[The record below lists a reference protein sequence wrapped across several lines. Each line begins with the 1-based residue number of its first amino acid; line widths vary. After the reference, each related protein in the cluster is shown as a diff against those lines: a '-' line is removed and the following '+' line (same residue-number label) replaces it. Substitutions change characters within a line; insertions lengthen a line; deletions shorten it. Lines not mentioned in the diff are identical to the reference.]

1 MPELTSRQQPA
12 QEGAIVRVA
21 CGLIIVSFVLAV
33 LYLGRVVLEPLAI
46 AVLLSFVLSPPIR
59 RLRGLF
65 LGRVTSVIAVVVF
78 ALAILGVLGFVME
91 MQVSHLAGEIPKYQQ
106 NMREK
111 IASLNKALVSSG
123 TLEQASSTLDSL
135 ASELGSKGPNPSP
148 QGQPGNAKG
157 NQQPAPIQVEV
168 QKPQSATLQY
178 LQELLSPIIEPIS
191 MGGLLVLFLVFIL
204 FYREDLRDRMLR
216 LGGTRDLQTTTAAM
230 NDAGKRLSRYFLIQA
245 AINGCFGLVIGVAL
259 WIIGVP
265 NFILWGMLAAILRFV
280 PYVGT
285 PIAAVFP
292 LVLASAID
300 PGWSKVVETA
310 LLFFAAEI
318 ITGQAIEPV
327 LQGQQTGLSPVAI
340 VLTQLF
346 WTLIWGVPGL
356 LLAVPITVCIAV
368 LGRHVE
374 ALSFLGVVLGDEPAL
389 APHEGFYQRVL
400 AGDAIEAAYQAES
413 QLETQRLSDY
423 YDTVPMKALALA
435 EADAA
440 RGKLPDDRQ
449 AELLEVIEEVVED
462 LESHTDEDP
471 KSEQA
476 NQAASKKNGASEKG
490 SASNTE
496 KERSPVLLIQAQSA
510 VDQAASV
517 LLADVLK
524 KRGVTPSVVPYEQ
537 TRRAANSSALGT
549 DARIICISSFEGS
562 QSGALPV
569 RYLIRRWRRV
579 LPDARFLACFWQPD
593 QDAEKLEEL
602 RKKVGADL
610 IATSLKDAAE
620 ICCDEMKAT
629 TLQEGPKRHPRP
641 ERSGRLMKQL
651 SRLRQHLDF
660 QGLGAVPT
668 LGR

>member
-1 MPELTSRQQPA
+1 M
-12 QEGAIVRVA
+12 
-21 CGLIIVSFVLAV
+21 F
-33 LYLGRVVLEPLAI
+33 
-46 AVLLSFVLSPPIR
+46 
-59 RLRGLF
+59 
-65 LGRVTSVIAVVVF
+65 
-78 ALAILGVLGFVME
+78 
-91 MQVSHLAGEIPKYQQ
+91 
-106 NMREK
+106 
-111 IASLNKALVSSG
+111 
-123 TLEQASSTLDSL
+123 
-135 ASELGSKGPNPSP
+135 
-148 QGQPGNAKG
+148 
-157 NQQPAPIQVEV
+157 
-168 QKPQSATLQY
+168 
-178 LQELLSPIIEPIS
+178 
-191 MGGLLVLFLVFIL
+191 
-204 FYREDLRDRMLR
+204 
-216 LGGTRDLQTTTAAM
+216 
-230 NDAGKRLSRYFLIQA
+230 
-245 AINGCFGLVIGVAL
+245 IGVAL

-265 NFILWGMLAAILRFV
+265 NFILWGMLSAILRFV

-285 PIAAVFP
+285 PISAVVP

-300 PGWSKVVETA
+300 PGWSKVLETA
-310 LLFFAAEI
+310 LLFFAAEV

-340 VLTQLF
+340 VLAQLF

-440 RGKLPDDRQ
+440 RGRLPDDRQ

-462 LESHTDEDP
+462 LESHTDEEP

-476 NQAASKKNGASEKG
+476 NKPASKKNGASEKG
-490 SASNTE
+490 AARDTG
-496 KERSPVLLIQAQSA
+496 KESSPVLLLQAQSA

-524 KRGVTPSVVPYEQ
+524 KRGVTLSVVPYDQ
-537 TRRAANSSALGT
+537 TRRSAHSSALQT

-562 QSGALPV
+562 QSGSLPV
-569 RYLIRRWRRV
+569 RYLIRRWRRA
-579 LPDARFLACFWQPD
+579 LPSARFLACFWQPD
-593 QDAEKLEEL
+593 QDANKMEEL

-629 TLQEGPKRHPRP
+629 LSKKG
-641 ERSGRLMKQL
+641 RSAIRDKTAAAG
-651 SRLRQHLDF
+651 
-660 QGLGAVPT
+660 
-668 LGR
+668 

>member
-1 MPELTSRQQPA
+1 MPELASRQQPVA
-12 QEGAIVRVA
+12 QEGSIVRIA
-21 CGLIIVSFVLAV
+21 CSLIIVSFVLAV
-33 LYLGRVVLEPLAI
+33 LYLGRVVLEPLAL

-65 LGRVTSVIAVVVF
+65 LGRATSVIAVVVF
-78 ALAILGVLGFVME
+78 ALAILGALGFVME
-91 MQVSHLAGEIPKYQQ
+91 TQVSHLAGEIPKYQH
-106 NMREK
+106 NIREK

-135 ASELGSKGPNPSP
+135 ASELGTKGPNPSP

-168 QKPQSATLQY
+168 QKTQSATLQY
-178 LQELLSPIIEPIS
+178 VQELLSPIIEPIS

-245 AINGCFGLVIGVAL
+245 AINGSFGLFIGVAL

-265 NFILWGMLAAILRFV
+265 NFVLWGMLAAILRFV

-285 PIAAVFP
+285 PISAVFP

-300 PGWSKVVETA
+300 PGWSKVAETA
-310 LLFFAAEI
+310 LVFLVAEV

-340 VLTQLF
+340 VLAQLF
-346 WTLIWGVPGL
+346 WTLIWGIPGL

-400 AGDAIEAAYQAES
+400 AGDAIEVVDQAES

-449 AELLEVIEEVVED
+449 AQLLEVIEEVVED
-462 LESHTDEDP
+462 LDSHTDEEP

-476 NQAASKKNGASEKG
+476 KQAASKKNGASEKG
-490 SASNTE
+490 PASNTE
-496 KERSPVLLIQAQSA
+496 KESSPVLLVQAQSA

-537 TRRAANSSALGT
+537 TRRAANSTALGT

-562 QSGALPV
+562 QSGSLSV

-579 LPDARFLACFWQPD
+579 LPNARFLACFWQPD
-593 QDAEKLEEL
+593 QDEGKLEEL

-620 ICCDEMKAT
+620 ICCDELKAT
-629 TLQEGPKRHPRP
+629 LSKKG
-641 ERSGRLMKQL
+641 RSPIRDK
-651 SRLRQHLDF
+651 S
-660 QGLGAVPT
+660 AVA
-668 LGR
+668 G

>member
-1 MPELTSRQQPA
+1 MPGLAPRQQSA
-12 QEGAIVRVA
+12 QDGSIVRVA
-21 CGLIIVSFVLAV
+21 CGLIIVSFVLTV

-46 AVLLSFVLSPPIR
+46 AVLLAFVLTPPIR

-65 LGRVTSVIAVVVF
+65 LGRVTSVIAVVVL
-78 ALAILGVLGFVME
+78 ALGIIGVLGFVME
-91 MQVSHLAGEIPKYQQ
+91 TQVAHLAGEIPKYQHNLQ
-106 NMREK
+106 EK
-111 IASLNKALVSSG
+111 ITSFNKALISSG
-123 TLEQASSTLDSL
+123 TLKQASSTLDSL
-135 ASELGSKGPNPSP
+135 ASELGSKGGSS
-148 QGQPGNAKG
+148 QGQAGKG
-157 NQQPAPIQVEV
+157 QASQQPAPIPVEV
-168 QKPQSATLQY
+168 QRPQSATLQY
-178 LQELLSPIIEPIS
+178 VQELLSPIIEPIS
-191 MGGLLVLFLVFIL
+191 MGALLVLFLVFIL

-216 LGGTRDLQTTTAAM
+216 LGGTRDLQATTAAM
-230 NDAGKRLSRYFLIQA
+230 NDAGKRLSRFFLIQA
-245 AINGCFGLVIGVAL
+245 AINGCFGLFIGAAL

-300 PGWSKVVETA
+300 PGWSKVLETA
-310 LLFFAAEI
+310 LVFLAAEVV
-318 ITGQAIEPV
+318 TGQAIEPV

-340 VLTQLF
+340 VLAQLF
-346 WTLIWGVPGL
+346 WTMIWGVPGL

-374 ALSFLGVVLGDEPAL
+374 ALSFLGIVLGDEPAL

-413 QLETQRLSDY
+413 QLEEQRLSDY
-423 YDTVPMKALALA
+423 YDAVPMKALALA

-440 RGKLPDDRQ
+440 RGRLPEDRQ
-449 AELLEVIEEVVED
+449 ADLLGVIEEVVED
-462 LESHTDEDP
+462 LEAHTDEDP

-476 NQAASKKNGASEKG
+476 KQPASKKNGAAEKG
-490 SASNTE
+490 VGNAE
-496 KERSPVLLIQAQSA
+496 KESSPVLLLQAQSA

-537 TRRAANSSALGT
+537 TRRASQSSAAQT

-562 QSGALPV
+562 QSGSLPV
-569 RYLIRRWRRV
+569 RYLIRRWQRA
-579 LPDARFLACFWQPD
+579 LPNARFLACFWRPD
-593 QDAEKLEEL
+593 QDAGKLEEL

-610 IATSLKDAAE
+610 IATSLKEAAE
-620 ICCDEMKAT
+620 ICCD
-629 TLQEGPKRHPRP
+629 
-641 ERSGRLMKQL
+641 
-651 SRLRQHLDF
+651 
-660 QGLGAVPT
+660 GL
-668 LGR
+668 

>member
-1 MPELTSRQQPA
+1 MPELTLRQQPA
-12 QEGAIVRVA
+12 QEGSIVRVA

-46 AVLLSFVLSPPIR
+46 AVLLSFVLTPPIR

-65 LGRVTSVIAVVVF
+65 LGRVTSVIAVVLI

-91 MQVSHLAGEIPKYQQ
+91 TQVSHLAGEIPKYQQ
-106 NMREK
+106 NIREK

-135 ASELGSKGPNPSP
+135 ASELGSKSPNPSG
-148 QGQPGNAKG
+148 QGKPGNAQQ
-157 NQQPAPIQVEV
+157 NQQSAPIQVEV
-168 QKPQSATLQY
+168 QKTQSATLQY
-178 LQELLSPIIEPIS
+178 LQELLSPIIEPVS
-191 MGGLLVLFLVFIL
+191 MGGLLILFLFFIL
-204 FYREDLRDRMLR
+204 FYREDLRDRILR
-216 LGGTRDLQTTTAAM
+216 LGGTRDLQATTAAM
-230 NDAGKRLSRYFLIQA
+230 NDAGKRLSRFFLIQA
-245 AINGCFGLVIGVAL
+245 SINGCFGLVIGTGL

-265 NFILWGMLAAILRFV
+265 NFVLWGMLAAILRFV

-285 PIAAVFP
+285 PISAVFP

-300 PGWSKVVETA
+300 PGWSKVLETA
-310 LLFFAAEI
+310 LLFFAAEL

-340 VLTQLF
+340 VLAQLF

-368 LGRHVE
+368 LGRHVK
-374 ALSFLGVVLGDEPAL
+374 ALSFLGIVLGDEPAL

-400 AGDAIEAAYQAES
+400 AGDAIEAVYQAES

-440 RGKLPDDRQ
+440 RGRLPGDRQ
-449 AELLEVIEEVVED
+449 AEILAVIEDVVED
-462 LESHTDEDP
+462 LDSHMDEDP
-471 KSEQA
+471 QSKQA
-476 NQAASKKNGASEKG
+476 DQAASKKNGASEKG
-490 SASNTE
+490 SASHTE
-496 KERSPVLLIQAQSA
+496 RESSPVLLIQAQSA

-524 KRGVTPSVVPYEQ
+524 KRGVTPSVVPYDH

-562 QSGALPV
+562 QSGSLPV
-569 RYLIRRWRRV
+569 RYLIRRWRRAH
-579 LPDARFLACFWQPD
+579 PDARFLACFWRPD
-593 QDAEKLEEL
+593 QDAENLEEL

-610 IATSLKDAAE
+610 IATSLKDAAQ

-629 TLQEGPKRHPRP
+629 LSKKGRGAIR
-641 ERSGRLMKQL
+641 ERSAAAG
-651 SRLRQHLDF
+651 
-660 QGLGAVPT
+660 
-668 LGR
+668 

>member
-1 MPELTSRQQPA
+1 
-12 QEGAIVRVA
+12 
-21 CGLIIVSFVLAV
+21 
-33 LYLGRVVLEPLAI
+33 
-46 AVLLSFVLSPPIR
+46 
-59 RLRGLF
+59 
-65 LGRVTSVIAVVVF
+65 
-78 ALAILGVLGFVME
+78 
-91 MQVSHLAGEIPKYQQ
+91 
-106 NMREK
+106 
-111 IASLNKALVSSG
+111 
-123 TLEQASSTLDSL
+123 
-135 ASELGSKGPNPSP
+135 PSP

-168 QKPQSATLQY
+168 QKSRSAALEY

-245 AINGCFGLVIGVAL
+245 TINGCFGLIIGTTL

-265 NFILWGMLAAILRFV
+265 NFVLWGMLAAILRFV

-285 PIAAVFP
+285 PISAVFP

-300 PGWSKVVETA
+300 PGWSKVLETA
-310 LLFFAAEI
+310 LLFLAAELV
-318 ITGQAIEPV
+318 TGQAIEPV

-340 VLTQLF
+340 VLAQLF
-346 WTLIWGVPGL
+346 WTLIWGIPGL

-449 AELLEVIEEVVED
+449 ADLLEVIEDVVED
-462 LESHTDEDP
+462 LESHTDEEP

-476 NQAASKKNGASEKG
+476 KQAVSKKNGASEKA
-490 SASNTE
+490 SSSNTE
-496 KERSPVLLIQAQSA
+496 KESSPVLLIQAQGA

-549 DARIICISSFEGS
+549 DARIICISSFEGP
-562 QSGALPV
+562 QSGSLPV

-593 QDAEKLEEL
+593 QDAGKLDEL

-629 TLQEGPKRHPRP
+629 LSKK
-641 ERSGRLMKQL
+641 GRN
-651 SRLRQHLDF
+651 
-660 QGLGAVPT
+660 AI
-668 LGR
+668 LGRSAVAG

>member
-12 QEGAIVRVA
+12 QDGTIVRVA

-65 LGRVTSVIAVVVF
+65 LGRVTSVIAVVVV
-78 ALAILGVLGFVME
+78 ALVILAGLGFVME
-91 MQVSHLAGEIPKYQQ
+91 RQVSHLAGEIPKYQQ
-106 NMREK
+106 NIREK

-135 ASELGSKGPNPSP
+135 SSELGTKGPNSP

-168 QKPQSATLQY
+168 QKTQSATLQY

-216 LGGTRDLQTTTAAM
+216 LGGTRDLQATTAAM

-245 AINGCFGLVIGVAL
+245 AINGCFGLFIGTAL

-265 NFILWGMLAAILRFV
+265 NYVLWGMLAAILRFV

-285 PIAAVFP
+285 PISAVFP

-300 PGWSKVVETA
+300 PGWTKVLETA
-310 LLFFAAEI
+310 LVFVAAEI

-340 VLTQLF
+340 VLAQLF

-356 LLAVPITVCIAV
+356 LLAIPITVCIAV
-368 LGRHVE
+368 LGRHVD
-374 ALSFLGVVLGDEPAL
+374 ALSFLGIVLGDEPAL

-400 AGDAIEAAYQAES
+400 AGDAIEAAYQAEN
-413 QLETQRLSDY
+413 QLEEQRLSDY
-423 YDTVPMKALALA
+423 YDAVPMKALALA
-435 EADAA
+435 ETDAA
-440 RGKLPDDRQ
+440 RGRLPEGRQ
-449 AELLEVIEEVVED
+449 AELLEVIENVVED
-462 LESHTDEDP
+462 LESHTDEVP
-471 KSEQA
+471 KSKQA
-476 NQAASKKNGASEKG
+476 NQPERKKNGASEKR
-490 SASNTE
+490 SAGDPE
-496 KERSPVLLIQAQSA
+496 KESNPVLLIQAQGA

-524 KRGVTPSVVPYEQ
+524 KRGVTPSVVPYNE
-537 TRRAANSSALGT
+537 TRRAANSNALRT
-549 DARIICISSFEGS
+549 NARIICISSFEGS
-562 QSGALPV
+562 QSGSLPV
-569 RYLIRRWRRV
+569 RYLIRRWRRA
-579 LPDARFLACFWQPD
+579 LPDARVLACFWQPD
-593 QDAEKLEEL
+593 HDAGKLEEL

-610 IATSLKDAAE
+610 IATSLKEAAE
-620 ICCDEMKAT
+620 ICSDEMKAT
-629 TLQEGPKRHPRP
+629 IAKK
-641 ERSGRLMKQL
+641 SGSAIRDK
-651 SRLRQHLDF
+651 S
-660 QGLGAVPT
+660 AVT
-668 LGR
+668 G